1 MSYKLTTNHQAEIRG
16 CPKSK
21 AELAEIEKER
31 LIAERG
37 KREAALSKSL
47 LDDATAAGSNHKGL
61 RMMKMMGFKPGS
73 ALGKQRSPLPES
85 SSGDSPGGG
94 NKNWIPT
101 EARLEPIGVVVKEDR
116 GGIGHVTAQRAKV
129 KAAFGDVK
137 KQEMTP
143 DEYRQRVAE
152 EREEKLKESQFYAAQ
167 KVCEGFDTERDH
179 PGEAA
184 KGKDLVGK
192 ERTVPLKNIN
202 VLWRGLVKHREGK
215 EKERRMR
222 YDLMQ
227 SLDQPRLPG
236 YDRNHE
242 LDTEDKVA
250 LGIGL
255 PSLGRAAG
263 MTYVE
268 DGGDEEQEEDE
279 ELEAFEALSFA
290 GRLQRV
296 VGYLRKEYHYCFWCK
311 YKYEDE
317 DMDGCPGSD
326 EDLHG

>member
-1 MSYKLTTNHQAEIRG
+1 
-16 CPKSK
+16 
-21 AELAEIEKER
+21 
-31 LIAERG
+31 
-37 KREAALSKSL
+37 
-47 LDDATAAGSNHKGL
+47 
-61 RMMKMMGFKPGS
+61 MMKMMGFKPGS
-73 ALGKQRSPLPES
+73 ALGKRRSPPAEPS
-85 SSGDSPGGG
+85 NPSGGEPG
-94 NKNWIPT
+94 NKNWVPT
-101 EARLEPIGVVVKEDR
+101 EARLEPIGVVPKEDR
-116 GGIGHVTAQRAKV
+116 GGIGHVAAQRAKV
-129 KAAFGDVK
+129 KAAFRDVK

-143 DEYRQRVAE
+143 DEYRQRIAE

-184 KGKDLVGK
+184 KGKDLVGR
-192 ERTVPLKNIN
+192 ERMVPLKNIN
-202 VLWRGLVKHREGK
+202 ILWRGLVKHREGK
-215 EKERRMR
+215 EKERRMK

-250 LGIGL
+250 LGIGS
-255 PSLGRAAG
+255 PSLGRVAG

-290 GRLQRV
+290 GKLQRAV
-296 VGYLRKEYHYCFWCK
+296 EYLRHEYHYCFWCK
-311 YKYEDE
+311 YKYENE
-317 DMDGCPGSD
+317 EMDGCPGSE